1 LKLSDLAHWQRT
13 EVTEDGERAVDIF
26 EVRGIAAGR
35 YRPMVSDAL
44 YLMSLVQAACAGAIS
59 FDDPSAGTLTPGG
72 VLELKWPMPR

>member
-1 LKLSDLAHWQRT
+1 
-13 EVTEDGERAVDIF
+13 
-26 EVRGIAAGR
+26 
-35 YRPMVSDAL
+35 MVSDAL